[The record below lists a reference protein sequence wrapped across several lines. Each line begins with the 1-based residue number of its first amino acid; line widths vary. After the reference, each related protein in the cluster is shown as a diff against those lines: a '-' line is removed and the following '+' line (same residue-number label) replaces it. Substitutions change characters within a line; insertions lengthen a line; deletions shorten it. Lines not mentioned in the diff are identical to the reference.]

1 MSNTSIASK
10 IASRASGA
18 GLAIVAALAFTVMA
32 APAEAG
38 GRGWDR
44 DWRDGRHHG
53 RHYDRHH
60 HKHKH
65 HWRGRDREVHHYYHG
80 RPRVIYRDPPP
91 VVYHAPPRYYY
102 GRPEVNVV
110 LPLRF

>member
-38 GRGWDR
+38 GRGHDR

-53 RHYDRHH
+53 RHYDKHRHH
-60 HKHKH
+60 RKHY
-65 HWRGRDREVHHYYHG
+65 RGRDREVHHYYHG
-80 RPRVIYRDPPP
+80 RPRVIYREAPP

-102 GRPEVNVV
+102 GRPSVNVV